1 MDNISIFGDGISV
14 SSILQA
20 QKYVLDTDEIRQSDN
35 PLDIIL
41 ELLSVNIGVCYKEHI
56 NDSMFKYFKESEED

>member
-20 QKYVLDTDEIRQSDN
+20 QKYVLDTDKIRQSDN
-35 PLDIIL
+35 PLDTIL
-41 ELLSVNIGVCYKEHI
+41 ELLSADIGVCYKEHI
-56 NDSMFKYFKESEED
+56 NDNTFKYFKKLEED